1 MSFRD
6 IPRVCKGDKKRIYRL
21 LTDILTYVR
30 ISVIPVLVESDK
42 VPNKKNFNTLT
53 GG

>member
-1 MSFRD
+1 MDFRN
-6 IPRVCKGDKKRIYRL
+6 IPRVCERDRKRIFRL

-30 ISVIPVLVESDK
+30 ISVIPVLVESDR
-42 VPNKKNFNTLT
+42 VPNKKIFNTLT